1 MFDKSEG
8 ERLRLWHQFRQTL
21 EHSKDPIQDTI
32 DFYSSAP
39 LTSISMDPYDSES
52 WMNPWELLNYNMYC
66 DFGKILGIG
75 YTISLTDRFSSKPKM
90 IHISTNKKVAETKYL
105 LYIGDTVVGYE
116 YDTWVNQNK
125 IDSEWIAETAVPL
138 PSYQ

>member
-8 ERLRLWHQFRQTL
+8 ERLRLWHDFRETL
-21 EHSKDPIQDTI
+21 ETADDPIQNTI
-32 DFYSSAP
+32 DLYSKAP
-39 LTSISMDPYDSES
+39 ITSISTDPYDPET
-52 WMNPWELLNYNMYC
+52 WMDPWELLNYNMYC

-75 YTISLTDRFSSKPKM
+75 YTLSLTDRFSSVPKM

-105 LYIGDTVVGYE
+105 LYIGDVVIGYHFDKCIHKNE
-116 YDTWVNQNK
+116 
-125 IDSEWIAETAVPL
+125 IDREWIAERVIAL